1 MIERR
6 SGDVEDVANSG
17 GCGEGEGVVEE
28 GKVTSNFFV
37 ILMMVVNIST
47 WMVIALTC

>member
-1 MIERR
+1 MELLEQHY
-6 SGDVEDVANSG
+6 DVDHRARKM
-17 GCGEGEGVVEE
+17 VEE